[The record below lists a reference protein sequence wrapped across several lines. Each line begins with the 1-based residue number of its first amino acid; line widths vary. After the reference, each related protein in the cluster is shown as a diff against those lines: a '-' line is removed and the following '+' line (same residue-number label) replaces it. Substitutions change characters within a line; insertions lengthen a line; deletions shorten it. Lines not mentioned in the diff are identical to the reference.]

1 MAEEQC
7 TSNMNFSQLANFS
20 TLTWHWRGLVL
31 VAFCTALQAAPH
43 TPMQD
48 SEVIERLPFRPGD
61 STARELS
68 ALRATVAKS
77 PNDPEPALALAQRYF
92 ELATARGD
100 PRYVGYA
107 DALVGRFAAKMSAP
121 LFAMRGTVRQ
131 YRHDFADALSDY
143 AAALKLDTDFAG
155 AHAWRGAIYL
165 VQANYADAAQE
176 CEALRRLQRP
186 VLNGGCAGLT
196 QAYTGHLATAYTTLQ
211 KALATTHDDDQ
222 RLWLNTRLAEV
233 ATWQGQT
240 ALAEQHYRRALDL
253 GIDDGYLLA
262 AWSDFLLDQG
272 HPDQVIQQLAKWDT
286 VDGLLLRLAEA
297 ETALKLPAAKTHVLT
312 LGDRFAAAKLRGDT
326 THQAEEARFYLHLR
340 NDAKEAVRLSVANYA
355 VQKEPRDARIV
366 LEAALTDRNPAAA
379 QAVLDWLQSSGFEDQ
394 TLRTLAKQV
403 QQLPAA
409 ANGVTK

>member
-1 MAEEQC
+1 
-7 TSNMNFSQLANFS
+7 MNFSQIGNIKI
-20 TLTWHWRGLVL
+20 TPTRWIGLVFL
-31 VAFCTALQAAPH
+31 VLCTALQAAPR
-43 TPMQD
+43 TPTQD
-48 SEVIERLPFRPGD
+48 SEVIERLPLKPGD
-61 STARELS
+61 TTARELS
-68 ALRATVAKS
+68 SLRAAVAKA
-77 PNDPEPALALAQRYF
+77 PTDPEPALALAQRYF

-107 DALVGRFAAKMSAP
+107 DALVGRFSAKMSAP
-121 LFAMRGTVRQ
+121 LLAMRGTVRQ
-131 YRHDFADALSDY
+131 YRHDFDDALSDY

-165 VQANYADAAQE
+165 VQANYTAAAQE
-176 CEALRRLQRP
+176 CEALLRLQRA

-196 QAYTGHLATAYTTLQ
+196 QAYTGHLATAYKTLQ
-211 KALATTHDDDQ
+211 KALATTNDDGQ
-222 RLWLNTRLAEV
+222 RLWLNTRLGEV

-253 GIDDGYLLA
+253 GIDDSYLLA

-272 HPDQVIQQLAKWDT
+272 HPEQVIQQLAKWDT

-297 ETALKLPAAKTHVLT
+297 ETALKLPAAKAHVLT

-340 NDAKEAVRLSVANYA
+340 DDAKEAVRLSVANFA

-366 LEAALTDRNPAAA
+366 LESALADRNPAAA
-379 QAVLDWLQSSGFEDQ
+379 QAVLDWLKSSGFEDQ
-394 TLRTLAKQV
+394 ALRSLAKQV
-403 QQLPAA
+403 QQLTAA
-409 ANGVTK
+409 ANGAPK